1 MTYNPKIVLAWMK
14 EQGIPKPELEYV
26 FAPPRKWRFDFAFP
40 DHYAN
45 TGHFYGGV
53 ALEVE
58 GGVWTRGRHGRGSG
72 IVKDMEKYNAAALAG
87 WLVLRVLPKDLCT
100 DTTAT
105 MLRMALN
112 V

>member
-1 MTYNPKIVLAWMK
+1 MTYKPQIVLAWMK
-14 EQGIPKPELEYV
+14 EQGIPKPELE
-26 FAPPRKWRFDFAFP
+26 FHFHTTRKWRFDFSWTVP
-40 DHYAN
+40 RL
-45 TGHFYGGV
+45 V

-72 IVKDMEKYNAAALAG
+72 IVKDIEKYNAAALDG

-100 DTTAT
+100 ETTAT

>member
-14 EQGIPKPELEYV
+14 EQGIPKPLLEYQ
-26 FAPPRKWRFDFAFP
+26 FHPTRKWRFDFSWP
-40 DHYAN
+40 QDGPN
-45 TGHFYGGV
+45 GDGI

>member
-14 EQGIPKPELEYV
+14 EQGIPKPLLE
-26 FAPPRKWRFDFAFP
+26 FQFHPTRKWRFDFCWATQ
-40 DHYAN
+40 A
-45 TGHFYGGV
+45 V

-100 DTTAT
+100 ETTAT